1 MEMIEQTV
9 FNNWYYGTP
18 IFSFD
23 SNKINVVIVNPQGA
37 RHYINNDMFNIITIY
52 YLQADDK
59 IRLARQKDRDI
70 KADLQEIQRRYET
83 DEKDFLNFE
92 NYIDFHNLP
101 LIIRDNNTLIQLQ
114 ANIEDLN
121 LLIEH
126 MGKNQ

>member
-9 FNNWYYGTP
+9 FNGWYYGTP
-18 IFSFD
+18 AFSFD
-23 SNKINVVIVNPQGA
+23 VSKINIVIVNPQGV
-37 RHYINNDMFNIITIY
+37 HYYINNNMFNIIAIY

-59 IRLARQKDRDI
+59 IRLARQKNRDT
-70 KADLQEIQRRYET
+70 KSDLQEIQRRYEA
-83 DEKDFLNFE
+83 DEKDFLDFE
-92 NYIDFHNLP
+92 NYIALQNVR
-101 LIIRDNNTLIQLQ
+101 LITRNNNTLIQLQ